1 MDEPFLSRYIIRS
14 KFMII
19 VISISFFQ
27 MYLNSHP
34 NMLHISHVVSN
45 VLTVSILC

>member
-1 MDEPFLSRYIIRS
+1 MDERFLSRYIIRS

-19 VISISFFQ
+19 VTSISFFQ

-34 NMLHISHVVSN
+34 SMLHISHVISN
-45 VLTVSILC
+45 VLTVPILC